1 MNTSITKGITDSTT
15 DNKSCQEGIFHLA
28 KIGYNGIMDNNNFN
42 RILATR
48 LKSARDDMRLSQAE
62 VAECL
67 GLNQSAYAHIET
79 GRNALKI
86 EHLVKLSRILYKPVS
101 YFLNLPSEDDLS
113 DDEAELLHLYRS
125 LSNNARAD
133 IIEFCRLLAA
143 RSR

>member
-1 MNTSITKGITDSTT
+1 MNASITEYIDDNITN
-15 DNKSCQEGIFHLA
+15 NKSCQERIFHLT
-28 KIGYNGIMDNNNFN
+28 KPGYNDIMDNNSFN
-42 RILATR
+42 RVLAAR

-86 EHLVKLSRILYKPVS
+86 EHLVKLPQILYKPVS
-101 YFLNLPSEDDLS
+101 YFLGLPSNDLS

-125 LSNNARAD
+125 LSAMAQSD

>member
-1 MNTSITKGITDSTT
+1 MSASITECIDDSTT
-15 DNKSCQEGIFHLA
+15 DNKSCQEGIFNLV
-28 KIGYNGIMDNNNFN
+28 KIGYNGIMENNNFN
-42 RILATR
+42 RILAAR

-86 EHLVKLSRILYKPVS
+86 EHLVKLSQVLYKPVS
-101 YFLNLPSEDDLS
+101 YFLGLPSGDLS
-113 DDEAELLHLYRS
+113 DNEAELLHLYRQ
-125 LSNNARAD
+125 LSKQSRSD
-133 IIEFCRLLAA
+133 IMEFCRLLAA